1 MSLTTRGT
9 GEKVGSAYGIL
20 CRRLALGSLT
30 GVPASSTPPS
40 RHAASPQPRNA
51 SERALVALARLPR
64 PVPVLGVLLL
74 LIIGAFVPTYGWI
87 ATAIVV
93 LFLVWILSL
102 SWPRLTGIEK
112 LMRFAVIAL
121 VAAVAIIQSRPR

>member
-1 MSLTTRGT
+1 M
-9 GEKVGSAYGIL
+9 
-20 CRRLALGSLT
+20 
-30 GVPASSTPPS
+30 PASSTPPS

-51 SERALVALARLPR
+51 SERALVALARMPR